1 MFQLFL
7 PSALFRKPNEI
18 VKEQNVHHGIALLSR
33 QKVRSIV
40 VVGKF
45 GNSVASTSRR
55 ILKKFQK
62 RRNWK
67 SHECR
72 NTDIPDIIEE
82 ITILFVYEW
91 FGTSAQ

>member
-7 PSALFRKPNEI
+7 PSVLFRKPNEI

-33 QKVRSIV
+33 QKVRSVV

-91 FGTSAQ
+91 FGT